1 MAACLCVIRTPPRLE
16 PLLRQLGLQ
25 FPLLMS
31 SGRLWCPQAERA
43 CSMQSLRP
51 GKISACSCSS
61 GTSESFSKTMT
72 LRACTQA
79 EQAAREFNAAW
90 DSRLQ
95 LLTHDCRSHTQALVR
110 HLAASDAFTL
120 QPLLLSAS
128 RRRGALVSRKSTQ
141 LKADEPS
148 AARPEAHVRHLA
160 IAASELGCDAVAVV
174 LPRGFVV
181 RRCGAQQGAATGAR
195 LQGRPGSMLGPGLGR
210 VGRERYAANMRC
222 DARQWAAVVAGR
234 GADGH
239 VPGFLMA
246 SWEARACR
254 RDKERSEIGLKDRQR
269 GLQHAVRTQ
278 ALILGLSTR
287 KARLQARGAALAAHR
302 MFAVL

>member
-1 MAACLCVIRTPPRLE
+1 MQHAVTAAWDKSAPAAAQVAHLNFFSTTVTLC
-16 PLLRQLGLQ
+16 
-25 FPLLMS
+25 
-31 SGRLWCPQAERA
+31 
-43 CSMQSLRP
+43 
-51 GKISACSCSS
+51 
-61 GTSESFSKTMT
+61 
-72 LRACTQA
+72 ACTQA

-120 QPLLLSAS
+120 QLLLLSAS
-128 RRRGALVSRKSTQ
+128 RRRGALASRKSTH

-148 AARPEAHVRHLA
+148 AARPEAHMRQVA
-160 IAASELGCDAVAVV
+160 TAASELLCNAVAVV
-174 LPRGFVV
+174 LPRDFGV
-181 RRCGAQQGAATGAR
+181 RRCGAQQGTATGAR

-210 VGRERYAANMRC
+210 VGGERFAANMC
-222 DARQWAAVVAGR
+222 CNARQRAAVVAGR

-239 VPGFLMA
+239 VPGCLMA
-246 SWEARACR
+246 SWEARASR
-254 RDKERSEIGLKDRQR
+254 RNKERSKIGLKDRQR

-278 ALILGLSTR
+278 AWNLGLSTR
-287 KARLQARGAALAAHR
+287 KARLQARGAALAAQR

>member
-1 MAACLCVIRTPPRLE
+1 MAHL
-16 PLLRQLGLQ
+16 
-25 FPLLMS
+25 
-31 SGRLWCPQAERA
+31 
-43 CSMQSLRP
+43 
-51 GKISACSCSS
+51 K
-61 GTSESFSKTMT
+61 SFCNTMT

-128 RRRGALVSRKSTQ
+128 RCRGALVSRKSTQ

-148 AARPEAHVRHLA
+148 AARPEAHMRQLVV
-160 IAASELGCDAVAVV
+160 AASELLCDAVAVV
-174 LPRGFVV
+174 LPRGIVV
-181 RRCGAQQGAATGAR
+181 RCCAAQQGAATGAR
-195 LQGRPGSMLGPGLGR
+195 LQGRPGGMSGPGLGR
-210 VGRERYAANMRC
+210 VGRERDAASMRC

-246 SWEARACR
+246 SCEARACR
-254 RDKERSEIGLKDRQR
+254 RNKERSEIGSKDRQR

-278 ALILGLSTR
+278 ALNLGQCTR
-287 KARLQARGAALAAHR
+287 KARLRTHGAALAAQR

>member
-1 MAACLCVIRTPPRLE
+1 
-16 PLLRQLGLQ
+16 
-25 FPLLMS
+25 
-31 SGRLWCPQAERA
+31 
-43 CSMQSLRP
+43 
-51 GKISACSCSS
+51 
-61 GTSESFSKTMT
+61 MT
-72 LRACTQA
+72 LRVCAQA

-128 RRRGALVSRKSTQ
+128 RRRGALASRKSTQ

-148 AARPEAHVRHLA
+148 AARPEAHARQLA
-160 IAASELGCDAVAVV
+160 VAASELDCVAEAVV
-174 LPRGFVV
+174 LPQGFVV

-195 LQGRPGSMLGPGLGR
+195 LQGRPGGMSGTGLGR
-210 VGRERYAANMRC
+210 VGRERYAASMRC
-222 DARQWAAVVAGR
+222 DVRQWAAAVAGR
-234 GADGH
+234 GANGH

-254 RDKERSEIGLKDRQR
+254 RGGERSEIELKDRQR
-269 GLQHAVRTQ
+269 GLQHAARTQ
-278 ALILGLSTR
+278 AVNLGLSMR
-287 KARLQARGAALAAHR
+287 KARLQAHGAALAAQR